1 MSASHSASKLPV
13 PSPSDLHLSSCS
25 ASHLFPDD
33 GSGVTLP
40 FQTPVYS
47 FKGEV
52 KLYSVLMS
60 SVPAITTLTALGQI
74 CELKTL
80 EAVVFPSQYTT
91 TTACTVDLLWTPAT
105 DVPSQAELLH
115 YYGSTRSVFA
125 GTVST
130 GPVVLPCDFTRC
142 NPIIKAPV
150 AFSDTPRLS
159 AYFWDN
165 GKRPTSSAEIYL
177 TLVLRGTL
185 NVRRPAVVKG

>member
-1 MSASHSASKLPV
+1 MSASHSASNLPV
-13 PSPSDLHLSSCS
+13 PSPHDLGLPSCS
-25 ASHLFPDD
+25 SSHIFPDD

-40 FQTPVYS
+40 FQSPVYS

-60 SVPAITTLTALGQI
+60 SVPAITALTALGQV

-80 EAVVFPSQYTT
+80 EAVVYPSQYTT
-91 TTACTVDLLWTPAT
+91 TVPCTVDLLWTPAT
-105 DVPSQAELLH
+105 DVPAQAELLH

-130 GPVVLPCDFTRC
+130 GPAVLACDFTRC
-142 NPIIKAPV
+142 NPIIKAPL

-165 GKRPTSSAEIYL
+165 GKKASGSTEIYL
-177 TLVLRGTL
+177 TLVIRGTI